1 MSARKAEVNKN
12 KILDWLKD
20 NFSLTEIDVSQMPE
34 VAWSISIGGGIA
46 IYTINKNPDKV
57 ITQSDILFS
66 EEQQDLLNNQW
77 EKSKLSKLQLNIT
90 SSLTNFNVR
99 YEFLLNKDKKIRGVR
114 IHLFLIDNLNKE
126 TLLYSVFRIGEVLTV
141 TLNQLSSVIGV
152 ELQQL
157 QDQQDVSSFNPL
169 AT

>member
-12 KILDWLKD
+12 KIVDWLKD

-46 IYTINKNPDKV
+46 IYTLNKNPDKV

-77 EKSKLSKLQLNIT
+77 ELSKLSKLQLNIT

-114 IHLFLIDNLNKE
+114 IHLFLIDSLNKE

-141 TLNQLSSVIGV
+141 TLNQLSSLIGV

-157 QDQQDVSSFNPL
+157 QDQQDASSFNPL